1 MSFISNYEDRLCAFV
16 DILGFREL
24 IRKSERQPQ
33 LAYEIRKILADVVNA
48 TPVWERDNPTAI
60 IASHIQQTGAS
71 AEDASMQAQNLVQEY
86 SKNERGIAFS
96 DSLILSAAADD
107 PRPIQSLIISLLYLS
122 RTLAVSGH
130 YVRGGIS
137 LGLLCHESNLCF
149 GPSLISAYDLE
160 QNLAKSPRIIV
171 DEKVNALLQRLDSF
185 ARGPL
190 TCYLKEDTDGIMFLH
205 FLGDSSLRLLEEF
218 RFEHMREIR
227 KQLKRQLTSQTKEM
241 SIKSKLQWLARYFN
255 DALEQAP
262 MKGIAKLDF
271 NSD

>member
-1 MSFISNYEDRLCAFV
+1 MSLASNYEDRICAFV

-24 IRKSERQPQ
+24 IRKSERGPH
-33 LAYEIRKILADVVNA
+33 LVYEIRKILADVVSA
-48 TPVWERDNPTAI
+48 TPVWERDSPAAI
-60 IASHIQQTGAS
+60 IAARIQQTGVS
-71 AEDASMQAQNLVQEY
+71 AKDATMQAQNLVQQY

-96 DSLILSAAADD
+96 DSLILSAAAED
-107 PRPIQSLIISLLYLS
+107 PRAVQSLIRSLLYLS

-137 LGLLCHESNLCF
+137 LGLLCHENNLCF
-149 GPSLISAYDLE
+149 GPGLISAYDLE
-160 QNLAKSPRIIV
+160 QQRAKSPRIIL
-171 DEKVNALLQRLDSF
+171 DEKVYALLQRLDSSPW
-185 ARGPL
+185 GPL
-190 TCYLKEDTDGIMFLH
+190 TCYLNEDRDGIMFLH

-227 KQLKRQLTSQTKEM
+227 KQLRRQLSSQTEEI

-262 MKGIAKLDF
+262 MEGLAKLDLH
-271 NSD
+271 SD